1 MKKRLMALFLAFAL
15 SLFAGCAQQQG
26 NGQQSGGN
34 LQHGGNSYKIADLLV
49 WGASNTES
57 IMADEE
63 PRNVVPDLNMTAIK
77 GETESGQFIIT
88 SKSDKT
94 VSGYNVIA
102 GDLKTADG
110 DVIDSSNIEIF
121 NQKYIKVSKNSW
133 TKNNK
138 RTAKMFSGYYPDALI
153 PMDRAVAKRENKL
166 TKDFNQGVWVN
177 VNVPRDAAAGDYS
190 GKVTVTLGA
199 EKKDIPIKL
208 KVYDLTM
215 PTSVHAKSMYA
226 IWYQLIEKGEGKNDL
241 ALQETYYD
249 YLLTNRL
256 NPTEVPILG
265 YSNAK
270 EYAEY
275 IVKYAKDERVTN
287 YRIPLTI
294 RAKGNVYYAELS
306 EVKEYLTAM
315 AKKQQELRVSGDT
328 STDLFK
334 KAFWYTIDEPDY
346 TGHMD
351 DIAPIEKVLIQA
363 KNEVAAEYPEF
374 ADGIKKV
381 AHIMVTQTIHTECAG
396 GDADGGIQTWCA
408 QLNAFDSK
416 NEYSLGGK
424 TLSAREFIAS
434 RRSNPNGK
442 AAGEDIWWYH
452 CNQPENPYPTAMI
465 DDNLISMRLLTWM
478 QYSLDISGV
487 LYWCVN
493 YYQKLTDKVTLRN
506 LWEDPVTMGRSNG
519 DGYLLYPG
527 KDYGMDGPI
536 GSLRVESMRESKE
549 DYEYFWMLEQKVNEI
564 NSKHGTSFNARDIQ
578 TKYLL
583 KLVKNDVIPVI
594 DGKENV
600 TFVNERNAFLDLLL
614 KAYTN
619 ESAFI
624 SEAGAL

>member
-1 MKKRLMALFLAFAL
+1 MKKRFMALFLAFAL

-34 LQHGGNSYKIADLLV
+34 SQHGGNSYKIADLLV

-102 GDLKTADG
+102 SDLKTADG
-110 DVIDSSNIEIF
+110 NVIDSSNIEIF

-133 TKNNK
+133 TKNSK

-177 VNVPRDAAAGDYS
+177 VNVPRDAAAGDYN

-226 IWYQLIEKGEGKNDL
+226 IWYQLIEKGEGKNNL
-241 ALQETYYD
+241 ALQEAYYD

-287 YRIPLTI
+287 YRVPL
-294 RAKGNVYYAELS
+294 NLHYENNHYYATIAEA
-306 EVKEYLTAM
+306 KEYLTAM

-334 KAFWYTIDEPDY
+334 KAF
-346 TGHMD
+346 
-351 DIAPIEKVLIQA
+351 
-363 KNEVAAEYPEF
+363 
-374 ADGIKKV
+374 GIRLTSR
-381 AHIMVTQTIHTECAG
+381 IIR
-396 GDADGGIQTWCA
+396 GI
-408 QLNAFDSK
+408 
-416 NEYSLGGK
+416 
-424 TLSAREFIAS
+424 
-434 RRSNPNGK
+434 
-442 AAGEDIWWYH
+442 
-452 CNQPENPYPTAMI
+452 
-465 DDNLISMRLLTWM
+465 WM
-478 QYSLDISGV
+478 
-487 LYWCVN
+487 
-493 YYQKLTDKVTLRN
+493 T
-506 LWEDPVTMGRSNG
+506 
-519 DGYLLYPG
+519 
-527 KDYGMDGPI
+527 
-536 GSLRVESMRESKE
+536 
-549 DYEYFWMLEQKVNEI
+549 
-564 NSKHGTSFNARDIQ
+564 
-578 TKYLL
+578 
-583 KLVKNDVIPVI
+583 
-594 DGKENV
+594 
-600 TFVNERNAFLDLLL
+600 
-614 KAYTN
+614 
-619 ESAFI
+619 
-624 SEAGAL
+624 